1 MKLTLKQESLLVS
14 LAAGIFTGAALFDV
28 LPESSKTLGIP
39 FATIWILIGLII
51 WYLQKKILQRF
62 KKPDL
67 PPAVASALWFH
78 SILEGIVT
86 GLAFAVSKNL
96 GYAVLLAMTLHLLP
110 EFFAAITLMKN
121 AGAKN
126 KTSIYVTIIGFIIMY
141 ASFILTYLYLPNFG
155 NLLPIAIALSG
166 GAFFYIGLVSFLKIK
181 PKGFAIWLAY
191 ILGVIIT
198 LFFN

>member
-1 MKLTLKQESLLVS
+1 MNLTLKQESLLVS
-14 LAAGIFTGAALFDV
+14 LAAGIFTGAAFFDV
-28 LPESSKTLGIP
+28 LPESGKTLGLP
-39 FATIWILIGLII
+39 AAAAWIIIGLIL

-67 PPAVASALWFH
+67 PPGVATALWFH
-78 SILEGIVT
+78 SVLEGIVT

-141 ASFILTYLYLPNFG
+141 TSFVLTFIFLPHLG
-155 NLLPIAIALSG
+155 KILPIMIAMSG
-166 GAFFYIGLVSFLKIK
+166 GAFLYIGLVSFLKIK
-181 PKGFAIWLAY
+181 PKGLVTWLAF
-191 ILGVIIT
+191 IIGGIIT
-198 LFFN
+198 LLFS